1 MRRML
6 PPRDYLKLEAG
17 LTTLLIG
24 PREFF
29 GAVVPDNLLAYGISD
44 LEEALRS
51 FAWDAGEVS
60 KLRRYHLMLTGFPC
74 DRLHDHEIAFLL
86 ARELRHR
93 RYVAVRLPRLI
104 DMTSHV
110 NIASHAQAT
119 QIRHTLA
126 RLDVKP
132 ARAGTSSRSSTTR
145 VTATRPSLAGS
156 GLGNVGANSLAFS
169 PTIPPT
175 PQQSIVGPPAAPA
188 NTVPASIED
197 RFIEVLKRVPN
208 YLPGQMKAEFM
219 ALLQPVP
226 LAMMAGT
233 LALWAAGHAFGVSEV
248 IDAFL
253 LGFGLGMLGTVVF
266 HILGELIDVFKLT
279 IGASSPA
286 DLNEAARK
294 LADVI
299 ALIGVAAFV
308 ALLTKVAGKFLP
320 KPKSGPKPP
329 EPKPPEP
336 KPGPK
341 PPEPKPPEP
350 KPEPEPKPLPAEGKV
365 NPTGT
370 KGGTPSGRPTKIRP
384 QDDAATQRSLQREN
398 ESAETLARNGYKV
411 EQNPG
416 KQPNGTNPD
425 YKVEGEIFDNYAPGP
440 GKKPRGIWSEV
451 ENKVVE
457 KQQTNGVVLNL
468 DDWGGDTE
476 ALQAQFRDH
485 PIPGLEQVLVV
496 KNGQVSNL
504 F

>member
-1 MRRML
+1 M
-6 PPRDYLKLEAG
+6 
-17 LTTLLIG
+17 TLLIG
-24 PREFF
+24 PRDFF

-44 LEEALRS
+44 LEEALRT
-51 FAWDAGEVS
+51 FERDAGEFS

-74 DRLHDHEIAFLL
+74 DRLHDQEVASLL
-86 ARELRHR
+86 ARELQHR
-93 RYVAVRLPRLI
+93 RYVAVRLPRII

-126 RLDVKP
+126 RLDAKP

-145 VTATRPSLAGS
+145 VTGTRPSLAGS
-156 GLGNVGANSLAFS
+156 GLGNAGANTLAFS

-175 PQQSIVGPPAAPA
+175 PQQSFAGPPAAPA
-188 NTVPASIED
+188 NTIPAGLED

-233 LALWAAGHAFGVSEV
+233 LALWAAGHFFGVSEV

-266 HILGELIDVFKLT
+266 HILSELIDVFKLT
-279 IGASSPA
+279 IGASGPA
-286 DLNEAARK
+286 DLDNAARK

-320 KPKSGPKPP
+320 KPKSGPKS
-329 EPKPPEP
+329 E
-336 KPGPK
+336 PK

-350 KPEPEPKPLPAEGKV
+350 KPEPKPEPEPKPLPAKGKV
-365 NPTGT
+365 TPTGT
-370 KGGTPSGRPTKIRP
+370 KGGKPSGRPTKVRP

-416 KQPNGTNPD
+416 KQPNGRNPD

-457 KQQTNGVVLNL
+457 KQQTNRVVLNL

-476 ALQAQFRDH
+476 ALQTQFRDH